1 MTIVIKAQIR
11 RLGAADVQDFREI
24 RLSALKKAP
33 EMFGSVYE
41 HEEKKPMEAF
51 AERLRDAVAFG
62 AYIDGEIIGL
72 SVFKQEDGPKD
83 AHKAHLS
90 GVFVEPEQRGRGVA
104 GMLLR
109 ALPAGLLLVMIVR
122 QIPTGIWWMR
132 IFILGA
138 LNISL
143 FWSLLFI
150 SVYRLPGGVAATVGA
165 VQPLMVV
172 FISAALLGSPIRLMA
187 VLGAICGTAG
197 VALLVLTPNAA
208 LDPVGVAAGLAGAVS
223 MAFGT
228 VLTRKWQPPV
238 PLLTFTA
245 WQLAAGGLL
254 LVPVALVFDPPIPM
268 PTGTNVLGLAW
279 LGLIGAGFT
288 YFLWFRG
295 ISRLEPTVV
304 SLLGFL
310 SPGTAVL
317 LGWLFLDQTLSA
329 LQIIGVLL
337 VIGSIWLGQRSNRTP
352 RARIACRKSP

>member
-1 MTIVIKAQIR
+1 
-11 RLGAADVQDFREI
+11 
-24 RLSALKKAP
+24 
-33 EMFGSVYE
+33 
-41 HEEKKPMEAF
+41 MEAF

-254 LVPVALVFDPPIPM
+254 LVPVALGFNLLALVPGDLATRTYSCFL
-268 PTGTNVLGLAW
+268 TGLSQPGDRRVARMVVLGSDAECASNHRRPARDREYLA
-279 LGLIGAGFT
+279 G
-288 YFLWFRG
+288 
-295 ISRLEPTVV
+295 PTFQPH
-304 SLLGFL
+304 S
-310 SPGTAVL
+310 
-317 LGWLFLDQTLSA
+317 
-329 LQIIGVLL
+329 
-337 VIGSIWLGQRSNRTP
+337 
-352 RARIACRKSP
+352 

>member
-1 MTIVIKAQIR
+1 MNKTKGCLIANFATVPACAPV
-11 RLGAADVQDFREI
+11 LGA
-24 RLSALKKAP
+24 LSDRFGRRPVLLVSLAGAAVDYAIMATAP
-33 EMFGSVYE
+33 FLWVLYIGRIV
-41 HEEKKPMEAF
+41 AGITG
-51 AERLRDAVAFG
+51 ATGAVAG
-62 AYIDGEIIGL
+62 AYIADITDGDERARHFGFM
-72 SVFKQEDGPKD
+72 SACFG
-83 AHKAHLS
+83 
-90 GVFVEPEQRGRGVA
+90 F
-104 GMLLR
+104 GM
-109 ALPAGLLLVMIVR
+109 
-122 QIPTGIWWMR
+122 
-132 IFILGA
+132 
-138 LNISL
+138 
-143 FWSLLFI
+143 
-150 SVYRLPGGVAATVGA
+150 VAATVGA

-279 LGLIGAGFT
+279 LGLIGAGLT

>member
-1 MTIVIKAQIR
+1 M
-11 RLGAADVQDFREI
+11 
-24 RLSALKKAP
+24 
-33 EMFGSVYE
+33 
-41 HEEKKPMEAF
+41 
-51 AERLRDAVAFG
+51 
-62 AYIDGEIIGL
+62 
-72 SVFKQEDGPKD
+72 
-83 AHKAHLS
+83 
-90 GVFVEPEQRGRGVA
+90 
-104 GMLLR
+104 
-109 ALPAGLLLVMIVR
+109 
-122 QIPTGIWWMR
+122 
-132 IFILGA
+132 
-138 LNISL
+138 
-143 FWSLLFI
+143 
-150 SVYRLPGGVAATVGA
+150 
-165 VQPLMVV
+165 
-172 FISAALLGSPIRLMA
+172 
-187 VLGAICGTAG
+187 
-197 VALLVLTPNAA
+197 ALLVLTPNAA

-268 PTGTNVLGLAW
+268 PTGTNVLGSGVARPDRS
-279 LGLIGAGFT
+279 GFN
-288 YFLWFRG
+288 LLPLVPG

>member
-1 MTIVIKAQIR
+1 MSLRTPDLLFTAIAPAIWGSTYIVTTQYLPNFSPMT
-11 RLGAADVQDFREI
+11 
-24 RLSALKKAP
+24 
-33 EMFGSVYE
+33 
-41 HEEKKPMEAF
+41 
-51 AERLRDAVAFG
+51 VA
-62 AYIDGEIIGL
+62 
-72 SVFKQEDGPKD
+72 
-83 AHKAHLS
+83 
-90 GVFVEPEQRGRGVA
+90 
-104 GMLLR
+104 MLR

-254 LVPVALVFDPPIPM
+254 LVPVAPDAYRNQCSRPGVARPDRSGFNLLPLVPGDLATRTYSCFL
-268 PTGTNVLGLAW
+268 TGLSQPGDRRVARMVVLGSDAECASNHRRPARDREYLA
-279 LGLIGAGFT
+279 G
-288 YFLWFRG
+288 
-295 ISRLEPTVV
+295 PTFQPH
-304 SLLGFL
+304 S
-310 SPGTAVL
+310 
-317 LGWLFLDQTLSA
+317 
-329 LQIIGVLL
+329 
-337 VIGSIWLGQRSNRTP
+337 
-352 RARIACRKSP
+352 

>member
-1 MTIVIKAQIR
+1 MSLRTPDLLFTAIAPAIWGSTYIVTTQYLPNFSPMT
-11 RLGAADVQDFREI
+11 
-24 RLSALKKAP
+24 
-33 EMFGSVYE
+33 
-41 HEEKKPMEAF
+41 
-51 AERLRDAVAFG
+51 VA
-62 AYIDGEIIGL
+62 
-72 SVFKQEDGPKD
+72 
-83 AHKAHLS
+83 
-90 GVFVEPEQRGRGVA
+90 
-104 GMLLR
+104 MLR

-228 VLTRKWQPPV
+228 VLP
-238 PLLTFTA
+238 
-245 WQLAAGGLL
+245 
-254 LVPVALVFDPPIPM
+254 LVPGDLATRTYSCFLTGLSQPGDRRVARMV
-268 PTGTNVLGLAW
+268 VLGSDAECASNHRRPARDREYLA
-279 LGLIGAGFT
+279 G
-288 YFLWFRG
+288 
-295 ISRLEPTVV
+295 PTFQPH
-304 SLLGFL
+304 S
-310 SPGTAVL
+310 
-317 LGWLFLDQTLSA
+317 
-329 LQIIGVLL
+329 
-337 VIGSIWLGQRSNRTP
+337 
-352 RARIACRKSP
+352 

>member
-1 MTIVIKAQIR
+1 MSLRTPDLLFTAIAPAIWGSTYIVTTQYLPNFSPMT
-11 RLGAADVQDFREI
+11 
-24 RLSALKKAP
+24 
-33 EMFGSVYE
+33 
-41 HEEKKPMEAF
+41 
-51 AERLRDAVAFG
+51 VA
-62 AYIDGEIIGL
+62 
-72 SVFKQEDGPKD
+72 
-83 AHKAHLS
+83 
-90 GVFVEPEQRGRGVA
+90 
-104 GMLLR
+104 MLR

-228 VLTRKWQPPV
+228 VLTGTVAKLAMRQPFV
-238 PLLTFTA
+238 LFKGLTFQKTLLT
-245 WQLAAGGLL
+245 GR
-254 LVPVALVFDPPIPM
+254 I
-268 PTGTNVLGLAW
+268 
-279 LGLIGAGFT
+279 
-288 YFLWFRG
+288 
-295 ISRLEPTVV
+295 
-304 SLLGFL
+304 
-310 SPGTAVL
+310 SPGDHHNKMLRHGLCVVHA
-317 LGWLFLDQTLSA
+317 
-329 LQIIGVLL
+329 
-337 VIGSIWLGQRSNRTP
+337 
-352 RARIACRKSP
+352 SPQYL